1 MADEVL
7 YVTGVNINGKQRSFI
22 VEYLDH
28 ELSWFGVRRT
38 LCLDSD
44 EMLLLAKDG
53 YDIRNAIVL
62 NSGVVRVDSDIPRYD
77 EKASQV
83 IEFPVYP
90 DTGSYL
96 YNGMG
101 FNYYFTQQHREKLV
115 NNNLEIYLDN
125 PYRKIKQDRS
135 SIKTTVIQ
143 SSYYNEDPNNMF
155 TSWLG
160 LTLQEYLRK
169 HKIESFMFISNICML
184 NNYDLEEFHNNLEGL
199 LIEYDIMNI
208 ESLYAAVE
216 TRFNYI
222 FKWAEITGQISQEY
236 WSHALYSVFGV
247 DTIYNQ
253 SSSDDIISSVGNYFD
268 NCYVNAF
275 GDINCFSL
283 CYPPFYLSD
292 VKILPSS
299 TTKYKYRLHFRNQT
313 LYQIFNDCYKKMN
326 DLVVSGKVKLI

>member
-1 MADEVL
+1 MTDVVL
-7 YVTGVNINGKQRSFI
+7 CVTGVNINGKQRSFI
-22 VEYLDH
+22 VEYWDY
-28 ELSWFGVRRT
+28 SISKYGIRRT
-38 LCLDSD
+38 LCLDSS
-44 EMLLLAKDG
+44 EMLQLAKEG
-53 YDIRNAIVL
+53 YEFRNAIVL

-83 IEFPVYP
+83 IEFPVYS
-90 DTGSYL
+90 DIGSYL
-96 YNGMG
+96 YNGLD
-101 FNYYFTQQHREKLV
+101 FNYSFANQHREELV

-143 SSYYNEDPNNMF
+143 SSYYNEDPNNIL

-160 LTLQEYLRK
+160 LTLQEYLQK

-184 NNYDLEEFHNNLEGL
+184 DTYDLEQFHNNFEGL

-216 TRFNYI
+216 TRFDYI
-222 FKWAEITGQISQEY
+222 FKWAEKTGQISQEY
-236 WSHALYSVFGV
+236 WSHALYSMFGV
-247 DTIYNQ
+247 DTIFNQ
-253 SSSDDIISSVGNYFD
+253 NLSDDIISSVGNYFD
-268 NCYVNAF
+268 NCYFTAF

-313 LYQIFNDCYKKMN
+313 LYQIFNNCYKKMN
-326 DLVVSGKVKLI
+326 DLVASGKVKLI